1 MKKNNII
8 ISSMLIFLFILAYF
22 ETYNFN
28 FSKSRIFPRIVL
40 ITLLLLTV
48 IFIFETI
55 KNYKNKEEKVIKYK
69 KRNYKDLK
77 TLLHMFLAIF
87 LYIASISY
95 IGFYLSSYVFIVF
108 MMFFLQFKNIPRL
121 LLISSLS
128 LFFIYISFALI
139 LKVPTPK
146 GIFY

>member
-1 MKKNNII
+1 MI
-8 ISSMLIFLFILAYF
+8 IFLFILAYF